1 MRKMLQADGE
11 HVKSW
16 TIYSVEYCSISV
28 KYCTHNLF
36 LYIMQ
41 GQRVARKYLTP
52 VRLCLKREKFYF
64 HLSNTDENEIF
75 RTFQSCINQ
84 YTKNSRA
91 V

>member
-28 KYCTHNLF
+28 KYCTHNLL

-41 GQRVARKYLTP
+41 GQRVAQKIFDYCAAVPQAGKVLFSFVKY
-52 VRLCLKREKFYF
+52 R
-64 HLSNTDENEIF
+64 
-75 RTFQSCINQ
+75 
-84 YTKNSRA
+84 
-91 V
+91 